1 MEPKNRLLWAFG
13 TGGADQVMTFSDKG
27 AEHLS
32 ALIAL
37 HRP

>member
-1 MEPKNRLLWAFG
+1 MEPKNRLLWVFG
-13 TGGADQVMTFSDKG
+13 TNDADQVMTFSAKG

-32 ALIAL
+32 ELIAL